1 MKLKVGIHE
10 KKSVGFANWLTFGRV
25 WQCDYQLLQSAIDV
39 TFSLYIN
46 ISHLLKNVKNRCSVF
61 TGNLFF

>member
-1 MKLKVGIHE
+1 MKVMVGSH
-10 KKSVGFANWLTFGRV
+10 KKKTVGFANWLTFARIG
-25 WQCDYQLLQSAIDV
+25 QCDCQLLQPAIEV